1 MQLYTQY
8 IDILYCAV
16 FISEDFVV
24 KDIRKDALVFLS
36 KIFRKEI
43 ADIHDRS
50 VVFTGEPS
58 SALKETA
65 ARRCMVGSRGVGM
78 EELPEEAGR
87 KVQSC
92 KDFTAHCVRVCVSG
106 ESVVVSVIRCS
117 FCTRCSANKGEI
129 GRSSMAL
136 LHRLSNFILS
146 VETTDEC
153 QGRRESGA
161 DYRSPSMRTRCE

>member
-1 MQLYTQY
+1 M
-8 IDILYCAV
+8 
-16 FISEDFVV
+16 ISSEHFVV
-24 KDIRKDALVFLS
+24 KAIRNDTLILFAEIV
-36 KIFRKEI
+36 RKEI
-43 ADIHDRS
+43 AYVHYRS

-58 SALKETA
+58 SALKEPA
-65 ARRCMVGSRGVGM
+65 ARRCMVGSRGVEM
-78 EELPEEAGR
+78 EELPEEAGK

-92 KDFTAHCVRVCVSG
+92 KDFTAHSVRVCVSG
-106 ESVVVSVIRCS
+106 VSVVVSVIRCS

>member
-36 KIFRKEI
+36 KIVRKEI

-58 SALKETA
+58 SALKEPT
-65 ARRCMVGSRGVGM
+65 ARRCMVRDAEVWNGGIARR
-78 EELPEEAGR
+78 GR
-87 KVQSC
+87 K
-92 KDFTAHCVRVCVSG
+92 
-106 ESVVVSVIRCS
+106 
-117 FCTRCSANKGEI
+117 KGAV
-129 GRSSMAL
+129 M
-136 LHRLSNFILS
+136 
-146 VETTDEC
+146 
-153 QGRRESGA
+153 
-161 DYRSPSMRTRCE
+161 